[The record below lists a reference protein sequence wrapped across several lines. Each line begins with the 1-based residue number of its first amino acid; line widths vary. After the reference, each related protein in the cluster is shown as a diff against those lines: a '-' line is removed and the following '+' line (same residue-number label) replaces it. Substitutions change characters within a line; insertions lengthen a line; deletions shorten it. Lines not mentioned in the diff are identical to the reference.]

1 MADPEHC
8 PNCGSERPARAP
20 QGLCPRCL
28 LQQAL
33 DGDSLGLSHDGGP
46 AATLIPPPGAGGAS
60 VLAPIAAAVGPIPR
74 VFLRD
79 TDTGPEAP
87 VVRVGADTTPRHPD
101 PSGRLQI
108 LGEIAR
114 GGMGV
119 VLKGRDTDLGRD
131 LAIKLL
137 LEAHRDQPELV
148 RRFIEEAQISG
159 QLQHPGIVPVYE
171 LGAFAD
177 SRPFFTMKLVKGRTL
192 AALLEAR
199 ATTRPT
205 TAPASCRSSCRSA
218 RRWRTPTPAG

>member
-1 MADPEHC
+1 MADSEHC
-8 PNCGSERPARAP
+8 PNCGSERPARA

-33 DGDSLGLSHDGGP
+33 DGDSLGLSHDGGQ
-46 AATLIPPPGAGGAS
+46 AASLERLPGVEGAS
-60 VLAPIAAAVGPIPR
+60 VLAPIAAAVGPVPR
-74 VFLRD
+74 VLLRD
-79 TDTGPEAP
+79 TNTGPETP
-87 VVRVGADTTPRHPD
+87 VVRVGGDTPPRHPD
-101 PSGRLQI
+101 PSGLGRLQI

-131 LAIKLL
+131 LAIKVL

-148 RRFIEEAQISG
+148 RRFIEEAQIGG
-159 QLQHPGIVPVYE
+159 QLQHPGIVPVHE

-177 SRPFFTMKLVKGRTL
+177 RRPFFTMKLVKGRTL

-199 ATTRPT
+199 NDPAQDR
-205 TAPASCRSSCRSA
+205 PASCRSSCRSA
-218 RRWRTPTPAG
+218 RRWRTPTRAG